1 MAAVSLPVSPS
12 SLPALRQADNRR
24 VRPGAL
30 SRNEHGTEGAG
41 GRNILPAGGAVL
53 AGTWRRPPQTRARL
67 RGRKYLRHN
76 DVVKSMGLD
85 GASARTPGGAQA
97 RVSPARVVPA
107 KLAPAQPPSTPLAST
122 PLASPHPAAV
132 QPGSERGT
140 RGRIARLILENGP
153 VTAAGLSARL
163 GLTPAAVR
171 RHLDN
176 LLADGMI
183 ETRIARTYGNW
194 GRGRPARMFAITD
207 AGRSAFEHAYDDLA
221 SSALRFIAETAG
233 PEAVAQFARQQ
244 VSELERRYRP
254 AVDAAAPGQRVQA
267 LAEALSADGYAA
279 GASGAPAAG
288 GGEQLCQHH
297 CPVAHVAAQYPEL
310 CEAETEAFGRLL
322 GTPVQRLAT
331 IAHGDGICTTHVTAP
346 GLGHHRNIDT
356 KSGGAS
362 A

>member
-1 MAAVSLPVSPS
+1 MKYVGLAESAT
-12 SLPALRQADNRR
+12 
-24 VRPGAL
+24 GAL
-30 SRNEHGTEGAG
+30 
-41 GRNILPAGGAVL
+41 GGAALDAV
-53 AGTWRRPPQTRARL
+53 PAR
-67 RGRKYLRHN
+67 
-76 DVVKSMGLD
+76 DISD
-85 GASARTPGGAQA
+85 GATSSPGVQA
-97 RVSPARVVPA
+97 SGVS
-107 KLAPAQPPSTPLAST
+107 APAAGL
-122 PLASPHPAAV
+122 
-132 QPGSERGT
+132 GSESGT

-153 VTAAGLSARL
+153 VTATGLSVRL

-183 ETRIARTYGNW
+183 EARNARTYGSR

-221 SSALRFIAETAG
+221 TSALRFLAERAG
-233 PEAVAQFARQQ
+233 PGAVAEFARLQIA
-244 VSELERRYRP
+244 ELERRYRP
-254 AVDAAAPGQRVQA
+254 AVEAAPPDERVKA
-267 LAEALSADGYAA
+267 LAAALSADGYAA
-279 GASGAPAAG
+279 SAGGGPATG

-297 CPVAHVAAQYPEL
+297 CPVAHVAAEYPQL

-346 GLGHHRNIDT
+346 SLMNSRAPT
-356 KSGGAS
+356 EAGGIS